1 MKIDPVQID
10 GSSRAPVLRF
20 RSNFQRSIDTQHIDL
35 LRVYN
40 RNLVDPRRPA
50 VGNRGDAFCNVLLRG
65 VRDKHSNDLVDKNVI
80 SRGEG
85 GKKRKEKK
93 RKEYHAFFSE
103 DIVDEAKNKMKAE
116 YKSLVQ

>member
-65 VRDKHSNDLVDKNVI
+65 VRDKHSNDLVDKNI
-80 SRGEG
+80 ERGK
-85 GKKRKEKK
+85 KKRKERKEKNITLFFRRISSMK
-93 RKEYHAFFSE
+93 RK
-103 DIVDEAKNKMKAE
+103 IR
-116 YKSLVQ
+116 

>member
-65 VRDKHSNDLVDKNVI
+65 VRDKHSNDLVDKNI
-80 SRGEG
+80 ERGK
-85 GKKRKEKK
+85 KKRKE